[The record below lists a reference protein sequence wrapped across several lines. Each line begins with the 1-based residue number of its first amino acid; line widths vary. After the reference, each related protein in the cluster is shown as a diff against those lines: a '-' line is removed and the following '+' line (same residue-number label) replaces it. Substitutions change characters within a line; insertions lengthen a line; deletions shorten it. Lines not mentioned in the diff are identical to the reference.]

1 MPNITEDVVKATAE
15 NAWNGKGILTLLLD
29 RRGDD
34 VHITEVMKD
43 LVKAAIT
50 EDVVKAAAKNPKCGK
65 ELIMLLLDRCGNDVH
80 ITEDVVK
87 AAVGNLGNGK
97 DASSRPARE

>member
-1 MPNITEDVVKATAE
+1 VQ
-15 NAWNGKGILTLLLD
+15 
-29 RRGDD
+29 
-34 VHITEVMKD
+34 
-43 LVKAAIT
+43 IT

>member
-43 LVKAAIT
+43 LVKAA
-50 EDVVKAAAKNPKCGK
+50 V
-65 ELIMLLLDRCGNDVH
+65 LLLN
-80 ITEDVVK
+80 
-87 AAVGNLGNGK
+87 
-97 DASSRPARE
+97 